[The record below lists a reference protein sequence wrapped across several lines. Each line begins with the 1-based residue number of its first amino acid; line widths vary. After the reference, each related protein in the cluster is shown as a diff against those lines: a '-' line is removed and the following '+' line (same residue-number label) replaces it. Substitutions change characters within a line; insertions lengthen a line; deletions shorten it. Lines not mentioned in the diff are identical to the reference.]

1 MKARFGC
8 ASKKGKNNVGCV
20 DLQSINKTQME
31 TSQAKSSLKVCRRG
45 DPLTCQR
52 IWDVIKEIR
61 IERKLATTKDNVVQ
75 EYCKKYN
82 VESKYVEEQLKLFVE
97 DKLILQKT
105 IAVAKGSN
113 EGVEQNIF
121 VIPVREVTH

>member
-1 MKARFGC
+1 
-8 ASKKGKNNVGCV
+8 
-20 DLQSINKTQME
+20 ME
-31 TSQAKSSLKVCRRG
+31 TSHAKSSLKVCRRG

-82 VESKYVEEQLKLFVE
+82 VESKYVE

>member
-20 DLQSINKTQME
+20 DLQSIIKTQME

-52 IWDVIKEIR
+52 IWDVIKELR
-61 IERKLATTKDNVVQ
+61 IERKLATTKENVVK
-75 EYCKKYN
+75 EFCNKYN
-82 VESKYVEEQLKLFVE
+82 VEGKYVKEQLKLLVE

-105 IAVAKGSN
+105 IAAVKGSKK
-113 EGVEQNIF
+113 GVEQNIF

>member
-1 MKARFGC
+1 
-8 ASKKGKNNVGCV
+8 
-20 DLQSINKTQME
+20 
-31 TSQAKSSLKVCRRG
+31 
-45 DPLTCQR
+45 
-52 IWDVIKEIR
+52 
-61 IERKLATTKDNVVQ
+61 
-75 EYCKKYN
+75 
-82 VESKYVEEQLKLFVE
+82 VEEQLKLFVE

>member
-1 MKARFGC
+1 
-8 ASKKGKNNVGCV
+8 
-20 DLQSINKTQME
+20 ME
-31 TSQAKSSLKVCRRG
+31 TSHAKSILKVCRRG